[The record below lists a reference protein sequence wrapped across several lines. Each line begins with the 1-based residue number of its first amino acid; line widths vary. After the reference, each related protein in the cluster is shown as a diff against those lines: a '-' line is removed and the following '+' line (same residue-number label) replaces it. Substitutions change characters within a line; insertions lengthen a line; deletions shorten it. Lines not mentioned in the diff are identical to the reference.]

1 MNGILFFLAFFFVY
15 HIGSFILG
23 RILKRKLHL
32 GKKMNRHYNETHR
45 QWDKRIRRIILVIMM
60 FGLGISYYYDFDPLF
75 VCILVL
81 IGFILQ
87 ELSEA
92 YMDWKYSEERNEY
105 VRSLIEAGYMAFSL
119 TLFIAILSTSIL

>member
-1 MNGILFFLAFFFVY
+1 
-15 HIGSFILG
+15 
-23 RILKRKLHL
+23 
-32 GKKMNRHYNETHR
+32 
-45 QWDKRIRRIILVIMM
+45 WDKRIRRIILVIMM

>member
-1 MNGILFFLAFFFVY
+1 MNVILFFLAFFFVY

-32 GKKMNRHYNETHR
+32 DKKKNHHYNETHR
-45 QWDKRIRRIILVIMM
+45 QWNKRVRRIILVIVMVV
-60 FGLGISYYYDFDPLF
+60 LGVSYYYDLNPAY

-81 IGFILQ
+81 IGLILQ
-87 ELSEA
+87 ELFEA

-105 VRSLIEAGYMAFSL
+105 IRSLIETGYMAFGL